1 MQLYHAKMITFRMSY
16 QLSFP
21 WYKSKNEDQKLLRT
35 TAKRII
41 LQFIS
46 RQHRYFKQIWLRQK
60 SANPLETQQ
69 LVADFAKLG
78 IYATNRNE
86 QLTIALQCL
95 VIYLQQT
102 DIETLSSDEN
112 SKIMDT
118 VLHQLESKF
127 GNRYFHEFKIFRF
140 KKLHKNPSHDPQHMR
155 TYLLEHSHLDLEGQL
170 QLEKT
175 PLDNYNF
182 PCETMLCKHKMKCP
196 LIVANLTFDNRF
208 S

>member
-1 MQLYHAKMITFRMSY
+1 MFRMSY
-16 QLSFP
+16 QLFLP
-21 WYKSKNEDQKLLRT
+21 WHKSKNEEQKLLKT

-46 RQHRYFKQIWLRQK
+46 QQHRYFKQTWLWQK
-60 SANPLETQQ
+60 SANLRETQQ
-69 LVADFAKLG
+69 LVAEFAKLG
-78 IYATNRNE
+78 IYAINRNE

-102 DIETLSSDEN
+102 DLETLSSDEN
-112 SKIMDT
+112 SRIMDT

-140 KKLHKNPSHDPQHMR
+140 KKLHKNTPHNSQHMR
-155 TYLLEHSHLDLEGQL
+155 TYLLEHSHLELEGRS

-182 PCETMLCKHKMKCP
+182 PHETTLCKHK
-196 LIVANLTFDNRF
+196 LNFL
-208 S
+208 

>member
-1 MQLYHAKMITFRMSY
+1 MSF

-21 WYKSKNEDQKLLRT
+21 WHKSKTEDQKLIRT

-41 LQFIS
+41 LQFICQ
-46 RQHRYFKQIWLRQK
+46 QHRYFKQSWLSQK
-60 SANPLETQQ
+60 STNLPETQK
-69 LVADFAKLG
+69 LVAEFAKLG
-78 IYATNRNE
+78 IYAINRNE
-86 QLTIALQCL
+86 QLTIPLQCL

-102 DIETLSSDEN
+102 DIETLSLDEN
-112 SKIMDT
+112 NNIMDT

-140 KKLHKNPSHDPQHMR
+140 KKLHKNTSHNSQHMR

-170 QLEKT
+170 QMEKT

-182 PCETMLCKHKMKCP
+182 PYETMLCKHK
-196 LIVANLTFDNRF
+196 
-208 S
+208 